1 MIFQKVTEDKQ
12 LNKMKVKERK
22 RKKRKR
28 EIQKA
33 CDKKANKIVFEGTE
47 EDFEN
52 YCRVTGIYK

>member
-1 MIFQKVTEDKQ
+1 MSFQKVTEDKQ
-12 LNKMKVKERK
+12 LNKMKEKERE
-22 RKKRKR
+22 RRER

>member
-1 MIFQKVTEDKQ
+1 MSFQKVTEDKQ
-12 LNKMKVKERK
+12 LNKMKE
-22 RKKRKR
+22 KKRERRER

-52 YCRVTGIYK
+52 YCSVTVIYK